1 MSPLSLQ
8 SQWASLQPQPS
19 AIAVDPRGFKSAIQ
33 SLSQF
38 LIAYQIP
45 ATLWLK
51 LPKDDAWWTDIWQY
65 GQQAPGCTIYT
76 LGDQIGSP
84 PDHLAASLRSI
95 PLGQSPEL
103 KREYLCLA
111 VSSNFVGALFAVR
124 TPGLTASDGTSTS
137 DKRTLKLYC
146 STSGRTV
153 AALSNGIK
161 QLIEGSLSTETSCSE
176 TAGEGKPVPLESQRP
191 EPSGVD
197 SNLDDLAKAAVFK
210 QSIFKQSMTA
220 QAILNQWERCFP
232 NELLRGESLP
242 LTEAF
247 WGWQLQAQIELKSQ
261 LAASKNTLV
270 SAADAAL
277 KSLSP
282 DFLAQARQELQ
293 SPLTTIKTA
302 LTLLGSPTLKL
313 TQRQRYLEMIATQC
327 DRQTSL
333 INSIID
339 LLQIQTTPSTPPKAL
354 QLADI
359 IPGIVSTY
367 QPIAEERG
375 IMLAYTVPPTLAAV
389 LGAEAEL
396 KQIMIYLINN
406 GMQVTPK
413 GGRVWVAAA
422 PHNANFVA
430 LTIED
435 SGESITKADID
446 HMFSAFY
453 RPPTHNSEAGNGL
466 GLTLVQQLVNR
477 MNGRIFV
484 ESAPS
489 KGTIFNILL
498 PVHHLVSPS
507 DSNAIS
513 PPNRL
518 LRSSM
523 KANSTQP
530 FASV

>member
-8 SQWASLQPQPS
+8 SQWVSLQPQPS

-38 LIAYQIP
+38 LIAHQVS

-51 LPKDDAWWTDIWQY
+51 LPKEAVWWTDIWQY

-84 PDHLAASLRSI
+84 PDYLAASLRSI
-95 PLGQSPEL
+95 PLPLEQSPDF

-111 VSSNFVGALFAVR
+111 IASNFVAALFAVR
-124 TPGLTASDGTSTS
+124 TSGLIASDGTP

-161 QLIEGSLSTETSCSE
+161 QLIEASLSAKTNCLVPARE
-176 TAGEGKPVPLESQRP
+176 GEIAPLETDGPKSP
-191 EPSGVD
+191 VVVSGSD
-197 SNLDDLAKAAVFK
+197 NLAKAASFE
-210 QSIFKQSMTA
+210 QSIAA
-220 QAILNQWERCFP
+220 QAALNQWDRCFP
-232 NELLRGESLP
+232 DELLSSESLP

-247 WGWQLQAQIELKSQ
+247 LGWQLQAQAELRAQ
-261 LAASKNTLV
+261 LAIAKSPV
-270 SAADAAL
+270 IPAAAAL
-277 KSLSP
+277 QSLPP

-302 LTLLGSPTLKL
+302 LTLLGSSTLKI
-313 TQRQRYLEMIATQC
+313 TQRQRYLEMIAMQC

-359 IPGIVSTY
+359 LPGIVSTY

-375 IMLAYTVPPTLAAV
+375 IMLAYTVPPTLTAI

-396 KQIMIYLINN
+396 KQIVIYLINN

-413 GGRVWVAAA
+413 GGRVWVSAA

-435 SGESITKADID
+435 SGEGITKADID
-446 HMFSAFY
+446 QMFSAFY
-453 RPPTHNSEAGNGL
+453 RPPTHSSTTGNGL
-466 GLTLVQQLVNR
+466 GLTLVQQLVHR
-477 MNGRIFV
+477 MNGRILV
-484 ESAPS
+484 ESTPG
-489 KGTIFNILL
+489 KGTTFKILL
-498 PVHHLVSPS
+498 PVHLVSPS
-507 DSNAIS
+507 DS
-513 PPNRL
+513 
-518 LRSSM
+518 RSNGSQ
-523 KANSTQP
+523 NYLHPSVQVQTSQP
-530 FASV
+530 LASV

>member
-8 SQWASLQPQPS
+8 SQWVSLQPQPS

-38 LIAYQIP
+38 LIAHQVS

-51 LPKDDAWWTDIWQY
+51 LPKEDVWWTDIWQY

-95 PLGQSPEL
+95 PLEQSPDF

-111 VSSNFVGALFAVR
+111 VASNFVGALFAVR
-124 TPGLTASDGTSTS
+124 TPGLMASEGTP

-146 STSGRTV
+146 STSGLTV

-161 QLIEGSLSTETSCSE
+161 QLIESSLSDKTSCLLPE
-176 TAGEGKPVPLESQRP
+176 RKGGIVPAATDGPESN
-191 EPSGVD
+191 GVGSI
-197 SNLDDLAKAAVFK
+197 SNNLAKAASFE
-210 QSIFKQSMTA
+210 QSIAA
-220 QAILNQWERCFP
+220 QAALNQWDRYFP
-232 NELLRGESLP
+232 DELLSGESLP

-247 WGWQLQAQIELKSQ
+247 LGWQLQAQVELRSQ
-261 LAASKNTLV
+261 LAIAKGTV
-270 SAADAAL
+270 VPAADAAL
-277 KSLSP
+277 QSLPP

-302 LTLLGSPTLKL
+302 LTLLGSSTLKL
-313 TQRQRYLEMIATQC
+313 TQRQRYLEMIAMQC

-333 INSIID
+333 INSIIE

-375 IMLAYTVPPTLAAV
+375 IRLAYTVPPTLTAI

-396 KQIMIYLINN
+396 KQIVIYLINN
-406 GMQVTPK
+406 GMQITPK

-435 SGESITKADID
+435 SGEGITKADID

-453 RPPTHNSEAGNGL
+453 RPPTYSSAAGNGL
-466 GLTLVQQLVNR
+466 GLTLVQQLVHR
-477 MNGRIFV
+477 MNGRILV
-484 ESAPS
+484 ESTPG
-489 KGTIFNILL
+489 KGTIFKILL

-507 DSNAIS
+507 DSK
-513 PPNRL
+513 
-518 LRSSM
+518 SSCSQNYLHPSVQ
-523 KANSTQP
+523 AHASQP
-530 FASV
+530 LASV